1 MSQEYDSLYL
11 AVEATA
17 DAMTVRTYSVS
28 AEGAQSLLDTY
39 TMRVPASVCRDKGHD
54 FSGDTVYV
62 RDGKLV
68 CSFCGQ
74 TVELKD
80 SGYTGWARDEAT
92 GLRMYSYNNAWHT
105 GWFIIDPEVYCFDSN
120 GIAYDGRVTLYG
132 KQFVFDGRRG
142 GQRPHGL
149 RQAGRRQDPVLRE
162 WPHRLRL
169 EGHRR
174 RHLLLRDL
182 RPGR

>member
-28 AEGAQSLLDTY
+28 AEGAQSLMDTY

-54 FSGDTVYV
+54 FSGKTVYA
-62 RDGKLV
+62 RNGKLV

-80 SGYTGWARDEAT
+80 AGYTGWAGMRPPACGCIAT
-92 GLRMYSYNNAWHT
+92 TTPGTPAGSSSTLR
-105 GWFIIDPEVYCFDSN
+105 C
-120 GIAYDGRVTLYG
+120 IALTRTV
-132 KQFVFDGRRG
+132 
-142 GQRPHGL
+142 
-149 RQAGRRQDPVLRE
+149 
-162 WPHRLRL
+162 WPTTER
-169 EGHRR
+169 
-174 RHLLLRDL
+174 
-182 RPGR
+182 